1 MRRRVEIKRQNEGR
15 GNGMGKEPP
24 FPPNPHLRTE
34 LFMDQPDP
42 KEMDDPLFDALSE
55 VWEHVVTGYLQYKDG
70 NPVML
75 YDIQEKRIYAFQYE
89 GFKSEMAAKS
99 QASLTEQYERAV
111 TAGQMVVFVRDN
123 EARRL
128 VSYSMDYK

>member
-1 MRRRVEIKRQNEGR
+1 
-15 GNGMGKEPP
+15 
-24 FPPNPHLRTE
+24 
-34 LFMDQPDP
+34 MDQPDQ

-55 VWEHVVTGYLQYKDG
+55 VWEHVVTGYLRYEDG
-70 NPVML
+70 KPVML

-89 GFKSEMAAKS
+89 GFKTEMAAKS

-111 TAGQMVVFVRDN
+111 ATGQMVVFVRDN